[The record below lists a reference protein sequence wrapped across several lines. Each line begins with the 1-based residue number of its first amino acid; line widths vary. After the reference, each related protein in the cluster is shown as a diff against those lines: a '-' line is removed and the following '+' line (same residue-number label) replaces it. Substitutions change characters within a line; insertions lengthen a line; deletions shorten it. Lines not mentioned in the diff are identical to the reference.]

1 MAVKGVAEWW
11 MAGMNV
17 YVTEMCCLLLL
28 LQDIRPY
35 SLYHCIRNVV
45 VTTTVFLFPCRT
57 GSIVPLKVVCLVV
70 LRMWMVFVEE
80 VEAEYLLVTSTILNK
95 QMFRF

>member
-45 VTTTVFLFPCRT
+45 VTTTVFLFP
-57 GSIVPLKVVCLVV
+57 GVFGGVKNVDGVCGGGGG
-70 LRMWMVFVEE
+70 
-80 VEAEYLLVTSTILNK
+80 
-95 QMFRF
+95 